1 MSKPIKILL
10 SILAVIIL
18 SIVIAI
24 FTLPFFINPNNFKPE
39 VIAAVKNNTGRDL
52 TLTGDIKISLFP
64 WTGVSTGKMT
74 LSNAI
79 GFQEKTFASLEESAI
94 KINLL
99 PLFLNKIEIDQ
110 VIIKGLTLNL
120 EKNSQGINNWD
131 DLTRSNV
138 TNVKPLSPIA
148 NNNKPEATNNGLTL
162 LAINGVAI
170 ENAVIN
176 WKNQR
181 SGKILLIKDININSN
196 KFAYDE
202 PVTVDLSLMAMSP
215 ETNWTESIKLR
226 TGLTVNQALTS
237 LALDHSDLQLKTI
250 IKANN
255 NEDKSIL
262 AALTINNVAMDRTK
276 QSLNVSGLKLTSQDI
291 SLSAEIA
298 GNTNNSKF
306 SFQGP
311 ITIAPFNLRNVLNQ
325 LDIKVPALQDEKALS
340 KAAAT
345 FNLLVTNNA
354 VDLQNMSLT
363 LDGTQIKG
371 STTITDFSKPA
382 ITFNLASDNMDLDPY
397 LAPIADKKSRPINS
411 PAIILALGT
420 STLPVELLKKL
431 IINGQLSLER
441 LKVNAMTM
449 QDVQLNLD
457 VKEGLINAQQSAKG
471 FYAGSYNGV
480 FSVDMRNNK
489 PILSI
494 NEKIVHVQIE
504 PLLNDFNGATKLSG
518 LLDLSTQLEGQGNN
532 AKELKSSLKGNL
544 SFLLTDCVIKGF
556 NLQKIID
563 DAKTLIKEPTLPAD
577 NKNDQMLFSKLS
589 GTATINNGLVQNN
602 DLIGIASKMHLNG
615 KGTADLN
622 SEKLDYKLNARY
634 IKTKATTT
642 EPEQLIDTPININIA
657 GTFAKPTYT
666 VDLAAI
672 LSDKNKAKIDQ
683 FIDKN
688 HNKID
693 EIAHKIDKKIGPGLG
708 NLLKGLFK
716 KPKE

>member
-10 SILAVIIL
+10 SILAVITL

-64 WTGVSTGKMT
+64 WAEVSTGKMT
-74 LSNAI
+74 LSNAN
-79 GFQEKTFASLEESAI
+79 GFQEKNFASLEESVI

-99 PLFLNKIEIDQ
+99 PLFLNEIKVYQ
-110 VIIKGLTLNL
+110 IIIKGLTLNL

-162 LAINGVAI
+162 LVINGVAI

-291 SLSAEIA
+291 SLSAEIT

-345 FNLLVTNNA
+345 FNLLVTNDA
-354 VDLQNMSLT
+354 ADLQNMSLT

-411 PAIILALGT
+411 PAITLALGT
-420 STLPVELLKKL
+420 STLPVELSKKL

-489 PILSI
+489 QILSI

-504 PLLNDFNGATKLSG
+504 PLLNDFIGATKLSG

-532 AKELKSSLKGNL
+532 AKELKSSLKGKL
-544 SFLLTDCVIKGF
+544 SFLLTDSVINGF

-589 GTATINNGLVQNN
+589 GTATIKNGLVQNN
-602 DLIGIASKMHLNG
+602 DLIGITSKMHLNG

-642 EPEQLIDTPININIA
+642 EPEQLIDTPINVNIT

-683 FIDKN
+683 FIDNN

-708 NLLKGLFK
+708 KLLKGLFK

>member
-94 KINLL
+94 KINLF

-110 VIIKGLTLNL
+110 VIIKGLILNL

-138 TNVKPLSPIA
+138 TNVMPLSPIA

-291 SLSAEIA
+291 SLSAEIT

-325 LDIKVPALQDEKALS
+325 LDIKVPALQDEKALN

-345 FNLLVTNNA
+345 FNLLVTNDA
-354 VDLQNMSLT
+354 ADLQNISLT

-397 LAPIADKKSRPINS
+397 LAPIADKKSKPINS
-411 PAIILALGT
+411 PAIALALGT
-420 STLPVELLKKL
+420 STLPVGLLKKL

-480 FSVDMRNNK
+480 FSVDMRNNN

-532 AKELKSSLKGNL
+532 AKELKSSLTGNL
-544 SFLLTDCVIKGF
+544 SFLLTDCIIKGF

-642 EPEQLIDTPININIA
+642 EPEQLIDTPINVNIA
-657 GTFAKPTYT
+657 GTFTKPTYT

-693 EIAHKIDKKIGPGLG
+693 EIVHKIDKKIGPGLG

>member
-276 QSLNVSGLKLTSQDI
+276 QSLNVSGLKLTSQDM

-345 FNLLVTNNA
+345 FNLLVTNDA
-354 VDLQNMSLT
+354 ADLQNISLT

-471 FYAGSYNGV
+471 FYAGSYNSV

-489 PILSI
+489 PTLSI
-494 NEKIVHVQIE
+494 NEKILHVQIE

-556 NLQKIID
+556 NLHKIID

-642 EPEQLIDTPININIA
+642 EPEQLIDTPINVNIA

-666 VDLAAI
+666 IDLAAI

-693 EIAHKIDKKIGPGLG
+693 EIVHKIDKKIGPGLG

>member
-291 SLSAEIA
+291 SLSAEIT

-411 PAIILALGT
+411 PAITLALGT

-480 FSVDMRNNK
+480 FSVDMRNNN

>member
-411 PAIILALGT
+411 PAITLALGT
-420 STLPVELLKKL
+420 STLPVELSKKL

-480 FSVDMRNNK
+480 FSVDMRNNN

-642 EPEQLIDTPININIA
+642 EPEQLIDTPINVNIA

-693 EIAHKIDKKIGPGLG
+693 EIVHKIDKKIGPGLG

>member
-1 MSKPIKILL
+1 VSKPIKILL

-24 FTLPFFINPNNFKPE
+24 FSLPFFINPNNFKLE

-64 WTGVSTGKMT
+64 WTGISTGKMT

-131 DLTRSNV
+131 DLTRSNI

-148 NNNKPEATNNGLTL
+148 SNNKPEATNNGLTL

-291 SLSAEIA
+291 SLSAEIT

-325 LDIKVPALQDEKALS
+325 LDIKVPALQDAKTLS

-345 FNLLVTNNA
+345 FNLLVTDTA
-354 VDLQNMSLT
+354 VDLQNMTLT
-363 LDGTQIKG
+363 LDDTQIKG

-480 FSVDMRNNK
+480 FSVDMRNNN

-589 GTATINNGLVQNN
+589 GSATINNGLVQNN
-602 DLIGIASKMHLNG
+602 DLIGVASKMHLNG

-642 EPEQLIDTPININIA
+642 EPEQLIDTPINVNIA

-693 EIAHKIDKKIGPGLG
+693 EIVHKIDKKIGPGLG

>member
-64 WTGVSTGKMT
+64 WTGISTGKMT

-94 KINLL
+94 KINLF

-276 QSLNVSGLKLTSQDI
+276 QSLNVSGLKLTSQDM

-325 LDIKVPALQDEKALS
+325 LDIKVPALQDAKTLS

-345 FNLLVTNNA
+345 FNLLVTDNA
-354 VDLQNMSLT
+354 VDLQNMTLSL
-363 LDGTQIKG
+363 DDTQIKG

-494 NEKIVHVQIE
+494 NEKIVHLQIE

-642 EPEQLIDTPININIA
+642 EPEQLIDTPINVNIA

-693 EIAHKIDKKIGPGLG
+693 EIVHKIDKKIGPGLG

>member
-24 FTLPFFINPNNFKPE
+24 FTLPFFINPNNFKLE

-64 WTGVSTGKMT
+64 WTGISTGKMT

-94 KINLL
+94 KINLF

-276 QSLNVSGLKLTSQDI
+276 QSLNVSGLKLTSQDM

-345 FNLLVTNNA
+345 FNLLVTDNA

-397 LAPIADKKSRPINS
+397 LAPIADKKSKPINS
-411 PAIILALGT
+411 PAITLALGT
-420 STLPVELLKKL
+420 SSLPVELLKKL

-494 NEKIVHVQIE
+494 NEKILHVQIE

-602 DLIGIASKMHLNG
+602 DLIGVASKMHLNG

-693 EIAHKIDKKIGPGLG
+693 EIVHKIDKKIGPGLG

>member
-311 ITIAPFNLRNVLNQ
+311 ITIAPFNLRNILNQ
-325 LDIKVPALQDEKALS
+325 LDIKVPTLQDPKALS

-411 PAIILALGT
+411 PAITLALGT
-420 STLPVELLKKL
+420 STLQVELSKKL

-489 PILSI
+489 PTLSI
-494 NEKIVHVQIE
+494 NEKILHVQIE

-532 AKELKSSLKGNL
+532 AKELKSSLKGKL
-544 SFLLTDCVIKGF
+544 SFLLTDSVINGF

-563 DAKTLIKEPTLPAD
+563 DAKTIIKEPTLPVD

-589 GTATINNGLVQNN
+589 GTASINNGLVQNN

-683 FIDKN
+683 FIDNN

>member
-325 LDIKVPALQDEKALS
+325 LDIKVPALQDAKALS

-345 FNLLVTNNA
+345 FNLLVTDNA

>member
-1 MSKPIKILL
+1 VSKPIKILL

-24 FTLPFFINPNNFKPE
+24 FTLPFFINPNNFKLE

-64 WTGVSTGKMT
+64 WTGISTGKMT

-94 KINLL
+94 KINLF

-276 QSLNVSGLKLTSQDI
+276 QSLNVSGLKLTSQDM

-345 FNLLVTNNA
+345 FNLLVTDNA

-397 LAPIADKKSRPINS
+397 LAPIADKKSKPINS
-411 PAIILALGT
+411 PAITLALGT
-420 STLPVELLKKL
+420 SSLPVELLKKL

-494 NEKIVHVQIE
+494 NEKILHVQIE

-602 DLIGIASKMHLNG
+602 DLIGVASKMHLNG

-693 EIAHKIDKKIGPGLG
+693 EIVHKIDKKIGPGLG

>member
-325 LDIKVPALQDEKALS
+325 LDIKVPALQDAKTLS

-345 FNLLVTNNA
+345 FNLLVTDNA
-354 VDLQNMSLT
+354 VDLQNMTLT
-363 LDGTQIKG
+363 LDDTQIKG

-480 FSVDMRNNK
+480 FSVDMRNNN

-693 EIAHKIDKKIGPGLG
+693 EIVHKIDKKIGPGLG

>member
-94 KINLL
+94 KINLF

-110 VIIKGLTLNL
+110 VIIKDLTLNL

-276 QSLNVSGLKLTSQDI
+276 QSLNVSGLKLTSQDM

-325 LDIKVPALQDEKALS
+325 LDIKVPGLQDAKTLS

-345 FNLLVTNNA
+345 FNLLVTDTA
-354 VDLQNMSLT
+354 VDLQNMTLT
-363 LDGTQIKG
+363 LDDTQIKG

-693 EIAHKIDKKIGPGLG
+693 EIVHKIDKKIGPGLG

>member
-64 WTGVSTGKMT
+64 WTGVSTGKIT

-79 GFQEKTFASLEESAI
+79 GFQEKNFASLEESAI

-110 VIIKGLTLNL
+110 VIIKDLTLNL

-262 AALTINNVAMDRTK
+262 AALTINNVAMDGTK
-276 QSLNVSGLKLTSQDI
+276 QSLNVSGLKLTSQDM

-325 LDIKVPALQDEKALS
+325 LDIKVPALQDAKTLS

-345 FNLLVTNNA
+345 FNLLVTDTA
-354 VDLQNMSLT
+354 VDLQNMTLT
-363 LDGTQIKG
+363 LDDTQIKG

-556 NLQKIID
+556 NLQKITD

-602 DLIGIASKMHLNG
+602 DLIGIASKIHLNG

-622 SEKLDYKLNARY
+622 SEKLDYNLNARY

-693 EIAHKIDKKIGPGLG
+693 EIVHKIDKKIGPGLG

>member
-345 FNLLVTNNA
+345 FNLLVTNDA
-354 VDLQNMSLT
+354 ADLQNMSLT

-411 PAIILALGT
+411 PAITLALGT

-544 SFLLTDCVIKGF
+544 SFLLTDCIIKGF

-589 GTATINNGLVQNN
+589 GTASINNGLVQNN

-642 EPEQLIDTPININIA
+642 EPEQLIDTPINVNIA

-693 EIAHKIDKKIGPGLG
+693 EIVHKIDKKIGPGLG

>member
-18 SIVIAI
+18 SIVIAT

-110 VIIKGLTLNL
+110 VIIKGLNLNL

-131 DLTRSNV
+131 DLTRSNI
-138 TNVKPLSPIA
+138 TNIKPLSPIA
-148 NNNKPEATNNGLTL
+148 SNNKPAATNNGLTL

-202 PVTVDLSLMAMSP
+202 AVTVDLSLMAMSP
-215 ETNWTESIKLR
+215 ETNWTELIKLR

-237 LALDHSDLQLKTI
+237 LALDHCDLQLKTI
-250 IKANN
+250 IKANT

-276 QSLNVSGLKLTSQDI
+276 QSLNVSGLKLTSQDM

-298 GNTNNSKF
+298 GNTNNSKS

-325 LDIKVPALQDEKALS
+325 LDIKVPGLQDGKTLS

-345 FNLLVTNNA
+345 FNLLVTDNA
-354 VDLQNMSLT
+354 VDLQNMTLT
-363 LDGTQIKG
+363 LDDTQIKG

-382 ITFNLASDNMDLDPY
+382 ITFNLASNNMDLDPY
-397 LAPIADKKSRPINS
+397 LAPIADKKSGPINS

-420 STLPVELLKKL
+420 STLPVKLLKKL

-494 NEKIVHVQIE
+494 NEKILHVQIE
-504 PLLNDFNGATKLSG
+504 PLLNDFNGATKLRG

-642 EPEQLIDTPININIA
+642 EPEQLIDTPINVNIA

-688 HNKID
+688 HNKIN
-693 EIAHKIDKKIGPGLG
+693 EIVHKIDKKIGPGLG

>member
-79 GFQEKTFASLEESAI
+79 GFQEKNFASLEESAI
-94 KINLL
+94 KINLF

-110 VIIKGLTLNL
+110 VIIKGLILNL

-131 DLTRSNV
+131 DLTQSNV

-262 AALTINNVAMDRTK
+262 AALTINNVAMDGTK

-291 SLSAEIA
+291 SLSAEIT

-325 LDIKVPALQDEKALS
+325 LDIKVPALQDAKTLS

-345 FNLLVTNNA
+345 FNLLVTDTA
-354 VDLQNMSLT
+354 VDLQNMTLT
-363 LDGTQIKG
+363 LDDTQIKG

-480 FSVDMRNNK
+480 FSVDMRNNN

-544 SFLLTDCVIKGF
+544 SFLLTDCIIKGF
-556 NLQKIID
+556 NLQKITD

-602 DLIGIASKMHLNG
+602 DLIGIASKIHLNG

-622 SEKLDYKLNARY
+622 SEKLDYNLNARY

-693 EIAHKIDKKIGPGLG
+693 EIVHKIDKKIGPGLG

>member
-202 PVTVDLSLMAMSP
+202 PVTVDLSLMATSP

-276 QSLNVSGLKLTSQDI
+276 QSLNVSGLKLTSQDM

-325 LDIKVPALQDEKALS
+325 LDIKVPALQDAKALS

-345 FNLLVTNNA
+345 FNLLVTDTA
-354 VDLQNMSLT
+354 VDLQNMTLT
-363 LDGTQIKG
+363 LDDTQIKG

-397 LAPIADKKSRPINS
+397 LAPIADKKSKPINS
-411 PAIILALGT
+411 PAITLALGT

-532 AKELKSSLKGNL
+532 AKELKSSLKGKL
-544 SFLLTDCVIKGF
+544 SFLLTDSVINGF

-563 DAKTLIKEPTLPAD
+563 DAKTLIKEPTLPVD

-589 GTATINNGLVQNN
+589 GTASINNGLVQNN

-642 EPEQLIDTPININIA
+642 EPEQLIDTPINVNIA

>member
-94 KINLL
+94 KINLF

-110 VIIKGLTLNL
+110 VIIKDLTLNL

-262 AALTINNVAMDRTK
+262 AALTINNVAMDGTK
-276 QSLNVSGLKLTSQDI
+276 QSLNVSGLKLTSQDM

-325 LDIKVPALQDEKALS
+325 LDSKVPALQDEKALS

-345 FNLLVTNNA
+345 FNLLVTDNA
-354 VDLQNMSLT
+354 VDLQNMTLT
-363 LDGTQIKG
+363 LDDTQIKG

-480 FSVDMRNNK
+480 FSVDMRNNN

-556 NLQKIID
+556 NLHKIID

-589 GTATINNGLVQNN
+589 GSATINNGLVQNN
-602 DLIGIASKMHLNG
+602 DLIGIASKIHLNG

-622 SEKLDYKLNARY
+622 SEKLDYNLNARY

-693 EIAHKIDKKIGPGLG
+693 EIVHKIDKKIGPGLG

>member
-79 GFQEKTFASLEESAI
+79 GFQEKNFASLEESAI

-110 VIIKGLTLNL
+110 VIIKGLILNL

-131 DLTRSNV
+131 DLTQSNV

-162 LAINGVAI
+162 LAINGVVI

-325 LDIKVPALQDEKALS
+325 LDIKVLALQDEKALS

-345 FNLLVTNNA
+345 FNLLVTNDA
-354 VDLQNMSLT
+354 ADLQNMSLT

-532 AKELKSSLKGNL
+532 AKELKSSLKGKL
-544 SFLLTDCVIKGF
+544 SFLLTDSVINGF

>member
-291 SLSAEIA
+291 SLSAEIT

-345 FNLLVTNNA
+345 FNLLVTNDA
-354 VDLQNMSLT
+354 ADLQNMSLT

-683 FIDKN
+683 FIDNN

>member
-64 WTGVSTGKMT
+64 WAEVSTGKMT
-74 LSNAI
+74 LSNAN
-79 GFQEKTFASLEESAI
+79 GFQEKNFASLEESVI

-99 PLFLNKIEIDQ
+99 PLFLNKIKVYQI
-110 VIIKGLTLNL
+110 IIKGLTLNL

-345 FNLLVTNNA
+345 FNLLVTNDA
-354 VDLQNMSLT
+354 ADLQNMTLT

-471 FYAGSYNGV
+471 FYAGSYNSV
-480 FSVDMRNNK
+480 FSVDMRNNN

-563 DAKTLIKEPTLPAD
+563 DAKTLIKEPTLPVD

-589 GTATINNGLVQNN
+589 GTASINNGLVQNN

-683 FIDKN
+683 FIDNN

>member
-64 WTGVSTGKMT
+64 WTGISTGKMT

-110 VIIKGLTLNL
+110 VIIKDLTLNL

-262 AALTINNVAMDRTK
+262 AALTINNVAMDGTK
-276 QSLNVSGLKLTSQDI
+276 QSLNVSGLKLTSQDM

-325 LDIKVPALQDEKALS
+325 LDIKVPALQDAKTLS

-345 FNLLVTNNA
+345 FNLLVTDTA
-354 VDLQNMSLT
+354 VDLQNMTLT
-363 LDGTQIKG
+363 LDDTQIKG

-411 PAIILALGT
+411 PAITLALGT

-480 FSVDMRNNK
+480 FSVDMRNNN

-556 NLQKIID
+556 NLQKITD

-602 DLIGIASKMHLNG
+602 DLIGVASKMHLNG

-622 SEKLDYKLNARY
+622 SEKLDYNLNARY

-693 EIAHKIDKKIGPGLG
+693 EIVHKIDKKIGPGLG

>member
-24 FTLPFFINPNNFKPE
+24 FTIPFFINPNNFKPE

-291 SLSAEIA
+291 SLSAEIT

-345 FNLLVTNNA
+345 FNLLVTNDA
-354 VDLQNMSLT
+354 VDLQNMSLA

-397 LAPIADKKSRPINS
+397 LAPIADKKSKPINS
-411 PAIILALGT
+411 PAITLALGT

-532 AKELKSSLKGNL
+532 AKELKSSLKGKL
-544 SFLLTDCVIKGF
+544 SFLLTDSVINGF

-693 EIAHKIDKKIGPGLG
+693 EIVHKIDKKIGPGLG

>member
-291 SLSAEIA
+291 SLSAEIT

-325 LDIKVPALQDEKALS
+325 LDIKVPALQDAKTLS

-345 FNLLVTNNA
+345 FNLLVTDTA
-354 VDLQNMSLT
+354 VDLQNMTLT
-363 LDGTQIKG
+363 LDDTQIKG

-642 EPEQLIDTPININIA
+642 EPEQLIDTPINVNIA

-693 EIAHKIDKKIGPGLG
+693 EIVHKIDKKIGPGLG

>member
-79 GFQEKTFASLEESAI
+79 GFQEKTFASLGESAI

-110 VIIKGLTLNL
+110 VIIKGLILNL

-131 DLTRSNV
+131 DLTQSNV

-325 LDIKVPALQDEKALS
+325 LDIKVLALQDEKALS

-345 FNLLVTNNA
+345 FNLLVTNDA
-354 VDLQNMSLT
+354 ADLQNMSLT

-397 LAPIADKKSRPINS
+397 LAPIADKKSKPINS
-411 PAIILALGT
+411 PAIALALGT
-420 STLPVELLKKL
+420 STLPVGLLKKL

-489 PILSI
+489 PTLSI
-494 NEKIVHVQIE
+494 NEKILHVQIE

-532 AKELKSSLKGNL
+532 AKELKSSLKGKL
-544 SFLLTDCVIKGF
+544 SFLLTDCIIKGF

-563 DAKTLIKEPTLPAD
+563 DAKTLIKEPTLPAN

-693 EIAHKIDKKIGPGLG
+693 EIVHKIDKKIGPGLG

>member
-345 FNLLVTNNA
+345 FNLLVTNNV

-411 PAIILALGT
+411 PAITLALGT

-563 DAKTLIKEPTLPAD
+563 DAKTLIKEPTLPVD

-589 GTATINNGLVQNN
+589 GTASINNGLVQNN

>member
-10 SILAVIIL
+10 SILAVITL

-39 VIAAVKNNTGRDL
+39 IIAAVKNNTGRDL

-64 WTGVSTGKMT
+64 WAEVSTGKMT
-74 LSNAI
+74 LSNAN
-79 GFQEKTFASLEESAI
+79 GFQEKNFASLEESVI

-99 PLFLNKIEIDQ
+99 PLFLNEIKVYQ
-110 VIIKGLTLNL
+110 IIIKGLTLNL

-131 DLTRSNV
+131 DLIRSNV

-148 NNNKPEATNNGLTL
+148 SNKSEATNNGLTL

-291 SLSAEIA
+291 SLSAEIT

-345 FNLLVTNNA
+345 FNLLVTNDA
-354 VDLQNMSLT
+354 ADLQNMSLT

-411 PAIILALGT
+411 PAITLALGT
-420 STLPVELLKKL
+420 STLPVELSKKL

-489 PILSI
+489 QILSI

-504 PLLNDFNGATKLSG
+504 PLLNDFIGATKLSG

-532 AKELKSSLKGNL
+532 AKELKSSLKGKL
-544 SFLLTDCVIKGF
+544 SFLLTDSVINGF

-563 DAKTLIKEPTLPAD
+563 DAKTLIKEPTLPVD

-589 GTATINNGLVQNN
+589 GTASINNGLVQNN

-642 EPEQLIDTPININIA
+642 EPEQLIDTPINVNIT

-683 FIDKN
+683 FIDNN

-708 NLLKGLFK
+708 KLLKGLFK

>member
-24 FTLPFFINPNNFKPE
+24 FSLPFFINPNNFKPE
-39 VIAAVKNNTGRDL
+39 IIAAVKNNTGRDL

-94 KINLL
+94 KINLS

-110 VIIKGLTLNL
+110 VIIKGLILNL

-181 SGKILLIKDININSN
+181 SGKILLIKDIKINSN

-291 SLSAEIA
+291 SLSAEIT

-345 FNLLVTNNA
+345 FNLLVTNDA
-354 VDLQNMSLT
+354 ADLQNISLT

-397 LAPIADKKSRPINS
+397 LAPIADKKSGPINS

-420 STLPVELLKKL
+420 STLPVKLLKKL

-480 FSVDMRNNK
+480 FSVDMRNNN

-532 AKELKSSLKGNL
+532 AKELKSSLTGNL
-544 SFLLTDCVIKGF
+544 SFLLTDCIIKGF

-563 DAKTLIKEPTLPAD
+563 DAKTLIKEPTLPAN

-642 EPEQLIDTPININIA
+642 EPEQLIDTPINVNIA
-657 GTFAKPTYT
+657 GTFTKPTYT

>member
-291 SLSAEIA
+291 SLSAEIT

-345 FNLLVTNNA
+345 FNLLVTNDA
-354 VDLQNMSLT
+354 ADLQNMSLT

-397 LAPIADKKSRPINS
+397 LAPIADKKSKPINS
-411 PAIILALGT
+411 PAITLALGT

-504 PLLNDFNGATKLSG
+504 PLLNDFNGATNLSG

-532 AKELKSSLKGNL
+532 AKELKSSLTGNL
-544 SFLLTDCVIKGF
+544 SFLLTDCIIKGF

-642 EPEQLIDTPININIA
+642 EPEQLIDTPINVNIA

-693 EIAHKIDKKIGPGLG
+693 EIVHKIDKKIGPGLG

>member
-110 VIIKGLTLNL
+110 VIIKGLALNL

-354 VDLQNMSLT
+354 ADLQNISLT

-494 NEKIVHVQIE
+494 NEKILHVQIE

-532 AKELKSSLKGNL
+532 AKELKSSLKGKL
-544 SFLLTDCVIKGF
+544 SFLLTDSVINGF

-563 DAKTLIKEPTLPAD
+563 DAKTLIKEPTLPVD

-589 GTATINNGLVQNN
+589 GTASINNGLVQNN

-683 FIDKN
+683 FIDNN

>member
-94 KINLL
+94 KINLF

-110 VIIKGLTLNL
+110 VIIKDLTLNL

-202 PVTVDLSLMAMSP
+202 PVTVDLSLMATSP

-226 TGLTVNQALTS
+226 TGLTVNQGLTS
-237 LALDHSDLQLKTI
+237 LALDHSDLQLKSI

-345 FNLLVTNNA
+345 FNLLVTNDA
-354 VDLQNMSLT
+354 ADLQNMSLT

-411 PAIILALGT
+411 PAITLALGT
-420 STLPVELLKKL
+420 STLPVGLLKKL

-532 AKELKSSLKGNL
+532 AKELKSSLKGKL
-544 SFLLTDCVIKGF
+544 SFLLTDSVINGF

-563 DAKTLIKEPTLPAD
+563 DAKTIIKEPTLPVD

-589 GTATINNGLVQNN
+589 GTASINNGLVQNN

-642 EPEQLIDTPININIA
+642 EPEQLIDTPINVNIA
-657 GTFAKPTYT
+657 GTFTKPTYT

-693 EIAHKIDKKIGPGLG
+693 EIVHKIDKKIGPGLG

>member
-276 QSLNVSGLKLTSQDI
+276 QSLNVSGLKLTSQDM

-325 LDIKVPALQDEKALS
+325 LDIKVPALQDAKTLS

-345 FNLLVTNNA
+345 FNLLVTDTA
-354 VDLQNMSLT
+354 VDLQNMTLT
-363 LDGTQIKG
+363 LDDTQIKG

-532 AKELKSSLKGNL
+532 AKELKSSLTGNL

-693 EIAHKIDKKIGPGLG
+693 EIVHKIDKKIGPGLG

>member
-291 SLSAEIA
+291 SLSAEIT

-345 FNLLVTNNA
+345 FNLLVTNDA
-354 VDLQNMSLT
+354 ADLQNMSLT

-397 LAPIADKKSRPINS
+397 LAPIADKKSKPINS
-411 PAIILALGT
+411 PAITLALGT

-480 FSVDMRNNK
+480 FSVDMRNNN

-563 DAKTLIKEPTLPAD
+563 DAKTLIKEPTLPVD

-589 GTATINNGLVQNN
+589 GTASINNGLVQNN

-642 EPEQLIDTPININIA
+642 EPEQLIDTPINVNIA
-657 GTFAKPTYT
+657 GTFTKPTYT

>member
-24 FTLPFFINPNNFKPE
+24 FTLPFFINPNNFKPQ

-64 WTGVSTGKMT
+64 WTGISTGKMT

-131 DLTRSNV
+131 DLTQSNITNV
-138 TNVKPLSPIA
+138 TPLSPIA
-148 NNNKPEATNNGLTL
+148 SNNKPEATNNGLTL

-202 PVTVDLSLMAMSP
+202 AVTVDLSLMAMSP

-226 TGLTVNQALTS
+226 TELTVNQALTS

-276 QSLNVSGLKLTSQDI
+276 QSLNVSGLKLTSQDM

-325 LDIKVPALQDEKALS
+325 LDIKVPGLQDAKTLS

-345 FNLLVTNNA
+345 FNLLVTDNA
-354 VDLQNMSLT
+354 VDLQNMTLT
-363 LDGTQIKG
+363 LDDTQIKG

-382 ITFNLASDNMDLDPY
+382 ITFNLASDNLDLDPY
-397 LAPIADKKSRPINS
+397 LAPIADKKSKPINS
-411 PAIILALGT
+411 PAIALALGT
-420 STLPVELLKKL
+420 STLPVGLLKKL

-504 PLLNDFNGATKLSG
+504 PLLNDFNGATNLSG

-532 AKELKSSLKGNL
+532 AKELKSSLTGNL
-544 SFLLTDCVIKGF
+544 SFLLTDCIIKGF

-563 DAKTLIKEPTLPAD
+563 DAKTLIKEPTLPAN

-642 EPEQLIDTPININIA
+642 EPEQLIDTPINVNIA
-657 GTFAKPTYT
+657 GTFTKPTYT

>member
-24 FTLPFFINPNNFKPE
+24 FSLPFFINPNNFKPE
-39 VIAAVKNNTGRDL
+39 IIAAVKNNTGRDL

-64 WTGVSTGKMT
+64 WSGVSTGKMT

-110 VIIKGLTLNL
+110 VIIKGLILNL

-162 LAINGVAI
+162 LVINGVAI

-291 SLSAEIA
+291 SLSAEIT

-397 LAPIADKKSRPINS
+397 LAPIADKKSKPINS
-411 PAIILALGT
+411 PAITLALGT
-420 STLPVELLKKL
+420 STLPVELSKKL

-471 FYAGSYNGV
+471 FYAGSYNSV

-489 PILSI
+489 PTLSI
-494 NEKIVHVQIE
+494 NEKILHVQIE

-532 AKELKSSLKGNL
+532 AKELKSSLKGKL
-544 SFLLTDCVIKGF
+544 SFLLTDSVINGF

-589 GTATINNGLVQNN
+589 GTATIKNGLVQNN
-602 DLIGIASKMHLNG
+602 DLIGITSKMHLNG

-642 EPEQLIDTPININIA
+642 EPEQLIDTPINVNIT

-708 NLLKGLFK
+708 KLLKGLFK

>member
-94 KINLL
+94 KINLF

-110 VIIKGLTLNL
+110 VIIKDLTLNL

-291 SLSAEIA
+291 SLSAEIT

-345 FNLLVTNNA
+345 FNLLVTNDA
-354 VDLQNMSLT
+354 ADLQNMSLT

-397 LAPIADKKSRPINS
+397 LAPIADKKSKPINS
-411 PAIILALGT
+411 PAIALALGT
-420 STLPVELLKKL
+420 STLPVGLLKKL

-494 NEKIVHVQIE
+494 NEKIVHLQIE
-504 PLLNDFNGATKLSG
+504 PLLNDFNGATNLSG

-532 AKELKSSLKGNL
+532 AKELKSSLTGNL
-544 SFLLTDCVIKGF
+544 SFLLTDCIIKGF

-563 DAKTLIKEPTLPAD
+563 DAKTLIKEPTLPAN

-642 EPEQLIDTPININIA
+642 EPEQLIDTPINVNIA

-693 EIAHKIDKKIGPGLG
+693 EIVHKIDKKIGPGLG

>member
-110 VIIKGLTLNL
+110 VIIKGLILNL

-131 DLTRSNV
+131 DLTQSNV

-215 ETNWTESIKLR
+215 ETNWTEYIKLR

-291 SLSAEIA
+291 SLSAEIT
-298 GNTNNSKF
+298 GNTNNRKF

-345 FNLLVTNNA
+345 FNLLVTNDA
-354 VDLQNMSLT
+354 ADLQNMSLT

-397 LAPIADKKSRPINS
+397 LAPIADKKSKPINS
-411 PAIILALGT
+411 PAITLALGT

-431 IINGQLSLER
+431 IINGQLSLKR
-441 LKVNAMTM
+441 LKVNAISM

-642 EPEQLIDTPININIA
+642 EPEQLIDTPINVNIA

-693 EIAHKIDKKIGPGLG
+693 EIAHKIDKKIGPRLG

>member
-1 MSKPIKILL
+1 VSKPIKILL

-24 FTLPFFINPNNFKPE
+24 FSLPFFINPNNFKPE

-110 VIIKGLTLNL
+110 VIIKDLTLNL

-262 AALTINNVAMDRTK
+262 AALTINNVAMDGTK
-276 QSLNVSGLKLTSQDI
+276 QSLNVSGLKLTSQDM

-345 FNLLVTNNA
+345 FNLLVTNDA
-354 VDLQNMSLT
+354 ADLQNMSLT

-420 STLPVELLKKL
+420 STLPVGLLKKL

-480 FSVDMRNNK
+480 FNVDMRNNN

-556 NLQKIID
+556 NLHKIID

-642 EPEQLIDTPININIA
+642 EPEQLIDTPINVNIA

-666 VDLAAI
+666 IDLAAI
-672 LSDKNKAKIDQ
+672 LSDKNKANIDQ

-693 EIAHKIDKKIGPGLG
+693 EIVHKIDKKIGPGLG

>member
-110 VIIKGLTLNL
+110 VIIKGLILNL

-291 SLSAEIA
+291 SLSAEIT

-311 ITIAPFNLRNVLNQ
+311 ITIAPFNLRNILNQ

-345 FNLLVTNNA
+345 FNLLVTNNV

-371 STTITDFSKPA
+371 STTITDISKPA

-411 PAIILALGT
+411 PAITLALGT
-420 STLPVELLKKL
+420 STLPVELSKKL

-441 LKVNAMTM
+441 LKVNAMTI

-471 FYAGSYNGV
+471 FYAGSYNSV

-489 PILSI
+489 PTLSI
-494 NEKIVHVQIE
+494 NEKILHVQIE

-532 AKELKSSLKGNL
+532 AKELKSSLKGKL
-544 SFLLTDCVIKGF
+544 SFLLTDSVINGF

-563 DAKTLIKEPTLPAD
+563 DAKTLIKEPTLPVD

-642 EPEQLIDTPININIA
+642 EPEQLIETPININIA

-693 EIAHKIDKKIGPGLG
+693 EIVRKIDKKIGPGLG